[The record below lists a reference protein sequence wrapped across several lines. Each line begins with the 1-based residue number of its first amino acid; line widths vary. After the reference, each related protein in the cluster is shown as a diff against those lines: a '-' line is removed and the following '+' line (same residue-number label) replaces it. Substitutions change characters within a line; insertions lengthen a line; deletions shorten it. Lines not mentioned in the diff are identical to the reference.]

1 MNNTSVLTIPHFLGF
16 YELDTDGTILYSRIK
31 RDGKFEKATSLL
43 VGQNFFDDV
52 LGYQNSEV
60 FRRRFRRFV
69 NDSITHENFIFD
81 YVVSESIIPLKIM
94 LMRITE
100 NTGSKCQSLIIV
112 DMRQN

>member
-1 MNNTSVLTIPHFLGF
+1 MNNTSVLTHPHFLGF
-16 YELDTDGTILYSRIK
+16 YELDTDGTVVYSRIR
-31 RDGKFEKATSLL
+31 RDDKFEKATSLL

-52 LGYQNSEV
+52 LECRNSEV

-69 NDSITHENFIFD
+69 CESTRHENFIFD
-81 YVVSESIIPLKIM
+81 YILSESIIPLKIM

-112 DMRQN
+112 DIRQN